1 MPVLDIKDL
10 YASVET
16 KEGRKQI
23 LKGASLTLNSN
34 ETHAIMGPN
43 GSGKSTL
50 AYTLA
55 GHPKYIVDSGQALL
69 DGRDLLKMTPDE
81 RAVAG
86 LFLAMQYP
94 VEVPGVSM
102 TNFLRTAKTAV
113 DGKAP
118 AIRQWT
124 KDLAASMKNLRM
136 DPKFAQRS
144 VNEGFSGGEKKRA
157 EVLQLELL
165 KPKFAIMDETD
176 SGLDVD
182 ALRIVSEG
190 VNRAKENTGLGIML
204 ITHYTRIL
212 KYIKPDIV
220 HVFAQGRVVET
231 AGPELADEL
240 EESGYDRFLPE
251 GADSESALA

>member
-1 MPVLDIKDL
+1 MSTLQIIDL
-10 YASVET
+10 RASVET

-23 LKGASLTLNSN
+23 LNGVNLTIESGQ
-34 ETHAIMGPN
+34 THAIMGPN

-55 GHPKYIVDSGQALL
+55 GHPKYQVDGGQVLIDGENLL
-69 DGRDLLKMTPDE
+69 EMTADE
-81 RAVAG
+81 RAKAG

-102 TNFLRTAKTAV
+102 TNFLRTAVTAV
-113 DGKAP
+113 QGEAP
-118 AIRQWT
+118 SIRTWT
-124 KDLAASMKNLRM
+124 KELSEAMKRLRM

-144 VNEGFSGGEKKRA
+144 VNDGFSGGEKKRA

-165 KPKFAIMDETD
+165 KPKFAILDETD

-190 VNRAKENTGLGIML
+190 VNRAKENTGLGIMMV
-204 ITHYTRIL
+204 THYTRIL
-212 KYIKPDIV
+212 KYIKPDVV
-220 HVFAQGRVVET
+220 HVFAHGRVVET
-231 AGPELADEL
+231 GGPDLADRL
-240 EESGYDRFLPE
+240 EEEGYDKYLPE
-251 GADSESALA
+251 GATESALA